1 MNRFAWMWNS
11 FPFQVGEI
19 CCQKTDLNFVDS
31 VWELFGPLLKGV
43 PVVIVPHDVVN
54 DPIGLIDTS
63 AYHGV
68 TRITLV
74 PSLLRVMLEVKED
87 IHNRLPGL
95 QVWVVSGEPLSIELC
110 RSFQELLPGRILLN
124 LYGSSEASADATC
137 YYTDSL
143 KSNQLRV
150 PIGRPIANIQVYI
163 LDSNM
168 QPTPIGVPGELHIGG
183 IGLAR
188 GYLNRQ
194 ELSAERF
201 IPNPFG
207 DDPGGELY
215 KTGDLVRYLS
225 DGNIEFLGR
234 LDDQVKIRGL
244 RVEPGEIESVL
255 SQHPLIREANV
266 IARADNCGD

>member
-1 MNRFAWMWNS
+1 MLVTSHHLLGSLHQPKCRIVCLDYNQEAFANESKKNSVSGTTPDNLGYIIYTSGSTGEPKGVLGLHRGAVNRFAWMWNS

-110 RSFQELLPGRILLN
+110 RSFQEL
-124 LYGSSEASADATC
+124 
-137 YYTDSL
+137 
-143 KSNQLRV
+143 
-150 PIGRPIANIQVYI
+150 
-163 LDSNM
+163 
-168 QPTPIGVPGELHIGG
+168 
-183 IGLAR
+183 
-188 GYLNRQ
+188 
-194 ELSAERF
+194 
-201 IPNPFG
+201 
-207 DDPGGELY
+207 
-215 KTGDLVRYLS
+215 
-225 DGNIEFLGR
+225 
-234 LDDQVKIRGL
+234 
-244 RVEPGEIESVL
+244 
-255 SQHPLIREANV
+255 
-266 IARADNCGD
+266 